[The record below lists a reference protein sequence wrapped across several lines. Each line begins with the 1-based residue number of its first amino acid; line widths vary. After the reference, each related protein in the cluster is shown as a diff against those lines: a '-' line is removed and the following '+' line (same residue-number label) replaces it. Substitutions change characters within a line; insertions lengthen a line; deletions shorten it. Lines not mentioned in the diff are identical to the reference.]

1 MAYVHVQYSRVLC
14 STTDDAESPRI
25 VDPPEDMVVYTDTVA
40 NYSCEVN
47 TVFAH
52 WNVNGTDINSHNNTD
67 NNNPD
72 LDTTHD
78 TIGRDLLC
86 TLHFR
91 AKAKYNGSLIQCVG
105 SEDGNVAV
113 SDNATLLI
121 QGNM

>member
-1 MAYVHVQYSRVLC
+1 MAYMYNALEFIC
-14 STTDDAESPRI
+14 STLDDTESPRI
-25 VDPPEDMVVYTDTVA
+25 VDPPESVVVYANTVA
-40 NYSCEVN
+40 NFSCEVN
-47 TVFAH
+47 AVFAH
-52 WNVNGTDINSHNNTD
+52 WNVNGTDINSY
-67 NNNPD
+67 NNNSD
-72 LDTTHD
+72 LDATHD
-78 TIGRDLLC
+78 TIGTDMLLC